1 MVPAAGPH
9 GEDAPLLLVHRVRL
23 GRRVVGER
31 ALEVGH
37 ADALLAGARAPQELD
52 AGLRERVPIRDRG
65 VEVGRLALVAAQA
78 GGERR
83 QDYDEAA
90 SA

>member
-1 MVPAAGPH
+1 
-9 GEDAPLLLVHRVRL
+9 L

-65 VEVGRLALVAAQA
+65 VEVGRLALVAA
-78 GGERR
+78 
-83 QDYDEAA
+83 
-90 SA
+90 